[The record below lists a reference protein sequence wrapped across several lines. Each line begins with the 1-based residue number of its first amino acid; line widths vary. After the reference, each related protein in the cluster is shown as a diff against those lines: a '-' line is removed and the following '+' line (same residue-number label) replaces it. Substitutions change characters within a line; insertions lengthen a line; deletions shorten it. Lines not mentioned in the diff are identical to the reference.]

1 MDNGA
6 RLIEL
11 YKQRHYDTMRAVL
24 RKSLLAAS
32 VICCAVGIAVTAATG
47 QILPMFLYI
56 AALACMALVLPMK
69 HAGLVSDDTACMIPT
84 IFFCFIYTPVNWF
97 TFNGLL
103 GSTPYLSVVFIMVI
117 LLSHYKRRRDVLL
130 GAYITLLVTLAANSV
145 YLSWNTADITL
156 IVNAAAGYAVT
167 LALVTFFLLLFIR
180 RYERMAH
187 EVLGSAVTD
196 ELTGMLCRRTMG
208 QVTALSEEIY
218 KKNNHDYMVLM
229 LDVDKL
235 KKLNNERG
243 RAFGDGL
250 LQDIADCIRKN
261 IRTTDY
267 AIRSGDD
274 EFLILLTDAAPENAD
289 SIIERLDKAVKETLA
304 GTKATVSRSSVRRSE
319 CREAGEVIE
328 LADRRLAQ
336 CKREKKAGPK
346 AS

>member
-11 YKQRHYDTMRAVL
+11 YKQRHYDTMRAVI

-32 VICCAVGIAVTAATG
+32 VICCAAGIAVTSATG
-47 QILPMFLYI
+47 QMLPMFLYI
-56 AALACMALVLPMK
+56 AALACMALVLPIK

-117 LLSHYKRRRDVLL
+117 LLSHYKKRRDVLL
-130 GAYITLLVTLAANSV
+130 AAYITLLAALTAYTV

-156 IVNAAAGYAVT
+156 IANAAVGYALT
-167 LALVTFFLLLFIR
+167 LAFVMFFLLLLIR

-187 EVLGSAVTD
+187 EVLGSAMTD

-218 KKNNHDYMVLM
+218 KKDNHDYMVLM

-274 EFLILLTDAAPENAD
+274 EFLILLSDAAPENAEA
-289 SIIERLDKAVKETLA
+289 IIERLDKAVKETLA

-319 CREAGEVIE
+319 CREAGEIIE

-336 CKREKKAGPK
+336 CKCDKKAGR